1 MTISTLGELHAL
13 ILKNVQTHPRDLLL
27 VMSRKTSRK
36 LVKSEMVVFRI
47 LPNENL
53 RDELLGVGIVYDN
66 KLPLNE
72 VQLYQVAA

>member
-1 MTISTLGELHAL
+1 MTISTLAELHAL
-13 ILKNVQTHPRDLLL
+13 LLKNVQTYPRDLLL

-36 LVKSEMVVFRI
+36 LTRSEMVVFRI

-53 RDELLGVGIVYDN
+53 RDELFGIGIVYDN

-72 VQLYQVAA
+72 VQLYQVAS

>member
-1 MTISTLGELHAL
+1 MTISTLAELHAL
-13 ILKNVQTHPRDLLL
+13 ILKNVQTCPRDLLL

-36 LVKSEMVVFRI
+36 LTRSEMIVFRI

-53 RDELLGVGIVYDN
+53 RDEIFGIGIVYDN

-72 VQLYQVAA
+72 VQLYQVVS

>member
-72 VQLYQVAA
+72 VQLYQVVS

>member
-1 MTISTLGELHAL
+1 MIISTLGELHAL
-13 ILKNVQTHPRDLLL
+13 ILKNVQTKPKDLLL

-36 LVKSEMVVFRI
+36 LVKSEMIVFRI

-53 RDELLGVGIVYDN
+53 RDELFGIGIVYDN

-72 VQLYQVAA
+72 VQLYQVVS

>member
-1 MTISTLGELHAL
+1 MTISTLAELHAL
-13 ILKNVQTHPRDLLL
+13 ILKNVQTYPRDLLL

-36 LVKSEMVVFRI
+36 LVKSEMIVFRI

-53 RDELLGVGIVYDN
+53 RDEIFGVGIVYDN

-72 VQLYQVAA
+72 VQLYQVVS

>member
-1 MTISTLGELHAL
+1 MTISTLAELHAL
-13 ILKNVQTHPRDLLL
+13 ILKNVQTYPRDLLL

-36 LVKSEMVVFRI
+36 LVKSEMIVFRI

-53 RDELLGVGIVYDN
+53 RDELFGIGIVYDN

-72 VQLYQVAA
+72 VQLYQVVS

>member
-1 MTISTLGELHAL
+1 MTISTLAELHAL
-13 ILKNVQTHPRDLLL
+13 ILKNVQTYPRDLLL

-36 LVKSEMVVFRI
+36 LTRSEMVVFRI

-53 RDELLGVGIVYDN
+53 RDELFGIGIVYDN

-72 VQLYQVAA
+72 VQLYQVVA

>member
-1 MTISTLGELHAL
+1 MTISTLAELHAL
-13 ILKNVQTHPRDLLL
+13 LLKNVQTRPRDLLL

-36 LVKSEMVVFRI
+36 LIRSEMVVFRI

-53 RDELLGVGIVYDN
+53 RDEIFGIGIVYDN

-72 VQLYQVAA
+72 VQLYQVVA

>member
-1 MTISTLGELHAL
+1 MTISTLSELHAL
-13 ILKNVQTHPRDLLL
+13 ILKNVQTKPKDLLL

-36 LVKSEMVVFRI
+36 LVSGWMVVFRI

-53 RDELLGVGIVYDN
+53 RDELFGVGIVYDN

-72 VQLYQVAA
+72 VQLYQVVS

>member
-13 ILKNVQTHPRDLLL
+13 ILKNVQTHPKDLLL

-36 LVKSEMVVFRI
+36 LVSGWMVVFRI

-53 RDELLGVGIVYDN
+53 RDELFGVGIVYDN

-72 VQLYQVAA
+72 VQLYQVVS